1 MAQAGASG
9 RRNPCR
15 WLDAKIQA
23 MSDRLVMENGFTITS
38 LFAERAASWKGQAD
52 KVADY
57 GLVGD
62 LFSLVPELT
71 GKL

>member
-1 MAQAGASG
+1 
-9 RRNPCR
+9 
-15 WLDAKIQA
+15 
-23 MSDRLVMENGFTITS
+23 MSDRLVMEGGFTITS
-38 LFAERAASWKGQAD
+38 LFAERAAPWKGRAD
-52 KVADY
+52 KIADY